1 MLTNICSLC
10 TAYSSVSSTR
20 AELGLQPIEFLP
32 AILREPA
39 PNDAN
44 GESNFSPVTPT
55 DYDLLGYPPSYYAKQ
70 RASTPDYSQS
80 QTNQD
85 IIPSNASSRWESH
98 AMRARYSM
106 ADKLD
111 VDEIDAVEY
120 DFDAW
125 MDLPISPR
133 TKKGNIVPGSALT
146 MQFGQSKPAPEPR
159 KSNLLSLLNDTEP
172 EEPRRKKRI
181 EQNVWHLPPM
191 KQLFKHEQNVWHL
204 PPMKQLSKH
213 DPSSIDQSRNHPARH
228 VPARPVG
235 HLEVPPVS
243 LQPKATRF
251 DD

>member
-125 MDLPISPR
+125 MDISPR
-133 TKKGNIVPGSALT
+133 TKKVNIVPGSALT

-191 KQLFKHEQNVWHL
+191 KQL
-204 PPMKQLSKH
+204 SKH

>member
-1 MLTNICSLC
+1 
-10 TAYSSVSSTR
+10 
-20 AELGLQPIEFLP
+20 
-32 AILREPA
+32 
-39 PNDAN
+39 
-44 GESNFSPVTPT
+44 
-55 DYDLLGYPPSYYAKQ
+55 
-70 RASTPDYSQS
+70 
-80 QTNQD
+80 
-85 IIPSNASSRWESH
+85 
-98 AMRARYSM
+98 M

-125 MDLPISPR
+125 MDISPR
-133 TKKGNIVPGSALT
+133 TKKVNIVPGSAPAVH
-146 MQFGQSKPAPEPR
+146 KPAPEPR

-181 EQNVWHLPPM
+181 EQNVWHLPPT